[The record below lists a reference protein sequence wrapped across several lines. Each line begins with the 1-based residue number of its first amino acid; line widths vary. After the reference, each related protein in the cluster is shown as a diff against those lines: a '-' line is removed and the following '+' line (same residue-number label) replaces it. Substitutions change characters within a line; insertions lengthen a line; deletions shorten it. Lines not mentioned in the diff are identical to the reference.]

1 MINEIDLNLD
11 GKKYFSSV
19 EDPLIPILLSK
30 LYLSN
35 KNIFFISK
43 DDNHLNAIENFLSA
57 SIPNCNIIS
66 IPSWETLPYYIS
78 SPNPNIVS
86 KRILSFTNLL
96 NGNFTDKKV
105 IILTTFNA
113 LSIKTAPIDFYKNL
127 YLTLDINTKISINSL
142 KSLLSKYGYKK
153 VDIVREFG
161 EFSHR
166 GDILDIFTNGFE
178 DPIRINFFDEN
189 IEKIVRFNPLSQRN
203 IPSSDLK
210 KIRIFSSKE
219 YFLESNDLNVFKK
232 KYRDYFDL
240 DLKNDY
246 FYNQIISGQSPEGLE
261 YFLDLFH
268 ENSLSTIF
276 DFILNNKTLSGL
288 ITTIASKDCLE
299 SLNVRDKEIKLNY
312 KNRISEKE
320 SNYLEPNKVYLSF
333 DHLRE
338 NLYQFNTIFL
348 DDFNSKNNEVVN
360 FKSKKLILNSLISSK
375 KNIHDNNLQTFFVDQ
390 FSKYKSVL
398 IFINDKTRLN
408 NFVSFLEPVLIS
420 NDIKF
425 HETKIEKFFQTKF
438 ENALYFI
445 NSNIAYSFEFNNS
458 LFISESDVFGKST
471 QRRMNVKRKADKFLT
486 DLNSLNYNDYI
497 AHVDHGVGQY
507 KALEIMNISGH
518 KHDCLKIIY
527 SDGDKLFVPV
537 ENINLLSKISDSH
550 ENRILDKL
558 GSSSWLL
565 KKEKIKK
572 RINDIAEKL
581 INTAANRNIHKF
593 PSFSKPHDDYLDFVK
608 GFPFVLTEDQE
619 TASNEVLDDI
629 YSGKLMDRL
638 ICGDVGFGKTE
649 IALRAAFIM
658 VSNGKQVALVTPTT
672 LLSEQH
678 FSTFKTRFKN
688 YNYVIK
694 NLSRMTN
701 NKDKFSTKQGLKN
714 GEVDIVI
721 GTHALLSK
729 DVGFFDLGMIIID
742 EEQHFGVA
750 QKERLKELQYNIHVL
765 TLSATPIPRTL
776 QLSLTGLKD
785 LSLITTPPVNRLSVR
800 TFVQNWDKLTL
811 TDALNREKNRN
822 GQTFV
827 VCPKIRDIELLT
839 KLVSEMSPNLKISIA
854 HGGLKVSDLEKSI
867 NDFYKN
873 KTDVLISTNI
883 IESGIDIPNANTL
896 IVYNSDLFGLSQ
908 LYQLRGRVGRSS
920 TRAYAYFTT
929 KKGKILTD
937 KSKERLKVLKTLDN
951 LGAGFSLASYDLD
964 LRGAGNLLGDEQSGQ
979 IREIGYEL
987 YQKMLREA
995 VLLLKNGDD
1004 QIIENW
1010 SPTINLG
1017 MPVLIPDNYVSDLI
1031 TRMSLYR
1038 RAGDLKEKEEIRE
1051 FLDELTERFGP
1062 PPNEVINLV
1071 FTIGLK
1077 AKCIKLNID
1086 YVDVGPKAVLLGF
1099 KNNNFIHPEKLIEWI
1114 SSSKQDVKIRKDEKI
1129 IINYDEKKE
1138 NKINV
1143 LKKSI
1148 KCIENLI

>member
-1 MINEIDLNLD
+1 MFDAFDLNLD
-11 GKKYFSSV
+11 GIKYFSHI
-19 EDPLIPILLSK
+19 EDPLVPIFLSK

-35 KNIFFISK
+35 QNIFFIAK
-43 DDNHLNAIENFLSA
+43 DDNHLNAVESFLSV
-57 SIPNCNIIS
+57 SVPNCNVIT
-66 IPSWETLPYYIS
+66 IPSWETSPYYLS
-78 SPNPNIVS
+78 SPNLNIVS

-96 NGNFTDKKV
+96 NGNFLDKKV

-113 LSIKTAPIDFYKNL
+113 LSIKTAPINFYKNL
-127 YLTLDINTKISINSL
+127 YLPLEINIKISI
-142 KSLLSKYGYKK
+142 KSLNSSLTRYGYKK

-161 EFSHR
+161 EFSNR
-166 GDILDIFTNGFE
+166 GDILDIFTNSLD
-178 DPIRINFFDEN
+178 DPIRINFFNDH
-189 IEKIVRFNPLSQRN
+189 IEKIVRFNPLNQRN
-203 IPSSDLK
+203 IQSSDLK
-210 KIRIFSSKE
+210 KIRIFSARE
-219 YFLESNDLNVFKK
+219 FFLEDNEINVFKK
-232 KYRDYFDL
+232 KYRDAFDL

-246 FYNQIISGQSPEGLE
+246 FYNQIISGQQPDGIE

-268 ENSLSTIF
+268 ENKLSSVF
-276 DFILNNKTLSGL
+276 DFILNNKTLNGL
-288 ITTIASKDCLE
+288 ITTIASKDCLD
-299 SLNVRDKEIKLNY
+299 SLNIRDEEIKLNY
-312 KNRISEKE
+312 KNRILEKE
-320 SNYLEPNKVYLSF
+320 SNYLKPDRIYENFEKLNK
-333 DHLRE
+333 
-338 NLYQFNTIFL
+338 NLYQFNTIFFN
-348 DDFNSKNNEVVN
+348 DFAPENEKIQN
-360 FKSKKLILNSLISSK
+360 FKSKKIFLNTLISTK
-375 KNIHDNNLQTFFVDQ
+375 KNIENSDLQSFFVNQ
-390 FSKYKSVL
+390 SSQYKNIL
-398 IFINDKTRLN
+398 IFINDKIRLK
-408 NFVSFLEPVLIS
+408 NFVSFLEPILIS
-420 NDIKF
+420 SNIKF
-425 HETKIEKFFQTKF
+425 YEIKVKNIFEIKY
-438 ENALYFI
+438 ENAVYFC
-445 NSNIAYSFEFNNS
+445 NFNIDYSFEFNHS
-458 LFISESDVFGKST
+458 LFVSEADLFGRPSYKKKKS
-471 QRRMNVKRKADKFLT
+471 KRKADTFLS
-486 DLNSLNYNDYI
+486 DINSLNSNDYI
-497 AHVDHGVGQY
+497 AHVDHGIGQY
-507 KALEIMNISGH
+507 KSLEIINISGH

-537 ENINLLSKISDSH
+537 ENINLLSKISEAS
-550 ENRILDKL
+550 ESKILDKL

-565 KKEKIKK
+565 KKDKIKK

-581 INTAANRNIHKF
+581 INTAANRNIHTFEKIL
-593 PSFSKPHDDYLDFVK
+593 KPDDNYQNFVK
-608 GFPFVLTEDQE
+608 GFPFQLTEDQE
-619 TASNEVLDDI
+619 NAVNEVLDDM

-649 IALRAAFIM
+649 IALRAAFVM

-678 FSTFKTRFKN
+678 FNTFMARFKN

-694 NLSRMTN
+694 NLSRMTS
-701 NKDKFSTKQGLKN
+701 NKDKISAKQGLKN
-714 GEVDIVI
+714 GEVDVII

-729 DVGFFDLGMIIID
+729 DISFYDLGMIIID

-765 TLSATPIPRTL
+765 TLTATPIPRTL
-776 QLSLTGLKD
+776 QLSLSGLKD

-827 VCPKIRDIELLT
+827 VCPKIKDIELLT
-839 KLVSEMSPNLKISIA
+839 TRVSSMSPGLKISIA
-854 HGGLKVSDLEKSI
+854 HGGLKVSELEKSI

-929 KKGKILTD
+929 KKDKILNN

-964 LRGAGNLLGDEQSGQ
+964 IRGAGNLLGDEQSGQ
-979 IREIGYEL
+979 IKEIGYEL

-995 VLLLKNGDD
+995 VMSLKNGEDK
-1004 QIIENW
+1004 IIENW

-1017 MPVLIPDNYVSDLI
+1017 MAVLIPDNYVNDLS

-1071 FTIGLK
+1071 FTISLK

-1099 KNNNFIHPEKLIEWI
+1099 KNNNFINPKKLIDWI
-1114 SSSKQDVKIRKDEKI
+1114 SSSAQDVKIRKDQKI
-1129 IINYDEKKE
+1129 IIHYDEKKE

-1143 LKKSI
+1143 LKKYI
-1148 KCIENLI
+1148 KDIENLI